1 MNKRVQIQGVQPGDA
16 AAEKGQVIHVSRPVR
31 KKFSRMKF
39 VLKLVITSS
48 LVAIIVW
55 HLGGLAEVGGLMAR
69 ITPLYVLLILMVN
82 TLDRSL
88 MTFKWG
94 WLLRG
99 RGVHLPFFRGMRIYC
114 ASMVWGMFLPATVG
128 ADAIRAISTS
138 RMGLD
143 ANEIFASII
152 IERIIGFLSAL
163 VLGLLS
169 LVLLSL
175 LIDLDVRFNF
185 VWWLG
190 SATVAGTLIFFVASF
205 SQSAFDLLHD
215 RLLHGFRDTRIMQ
228 RLRQLHSTYRAYQDD
243 KRNLALFFG
252 LTFGE
257 QLLTIVL
264 FWLIAHGLGIE
275 VSLFYIAGAVPLT
288 ILVARLPVSVNGWG
302 VFDGVFILLMSLA
315 GVSAVEAIAIVL
327 IGRIL
332 QTVSW
337 LPWWAAH
344 VLGNASRQSPSSLAG

>member
-1 MNKRVQIQGVQPGDA
+1 MNKRVQ
-16 AAEKGQVIHVSRPVR
+16 
-31 KKFSRMKF
+31 MKF
-39 VLKLVITSS
+39 LLKLVITLS
-48 LVAIIVW
+48 LVAVIVW
-55 HLGGLAEVGGLMAR
+55 HLGGLAEVGRLMAR
-69 ITPLYVLLILMVN
+69 ITPLYVFLILMVN

-99 RGVHLPFFRGMRIYC
+99 RGVHLPFFCGMRIYC

-143 ANEIFASII
+143 ANEVFASII
-152 IERIIGFLSAL
+152 IERIVGFLSAL

-169 LVLLSL
+169 FVLLSL
-175 LIDLDVRFNF
+175 FSDLGGRFNF
-185 VWWLG
+185 VGWLG
-190 SATVAGTLIFFVASF
+190 SAMVAGTLLLVAASF

-215 RLLHGFRDTRIMQ
+215 RLPYRFRDTRLIQ
-228 RLRQLHSTYRAYQDD
+228 RLRQLHSTYRAYQHD
-243 KRNLALFFG
+243 KSNLALFFG

-257 QLLTIVL
+257 QLLTIL
-264 FWLIAHGLGIE
+264 LYWLIAHGLRIE
-275 VSLFYIAGAVPLT
+275 ISLFYMAGAVPLT

-302 VFDGVFILLMSLA
+302 VFDGVFMLLMSLA
-315 GVSAVEAIAIVL
+315 GISAAEAIAIVL

-337 LPWWAAH
+337 LPWWGAH
-344 VLGNASRQSPSSLAG
+344 VLGNASRQSPSSLAGRG